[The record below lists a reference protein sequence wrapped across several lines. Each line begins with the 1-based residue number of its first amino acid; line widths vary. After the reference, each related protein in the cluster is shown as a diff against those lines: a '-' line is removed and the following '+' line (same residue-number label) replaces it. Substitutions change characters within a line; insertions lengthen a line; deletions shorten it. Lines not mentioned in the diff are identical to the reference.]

1 MDRRA
6 FLTGGGALVA
16 GATAGCLDTVP
27 VLGDDSAINTGSPE
41 AVVESYVRSVI
52 TAGEPSPDTAT
63 TVFHSTTVANTPIGD
78 EPDQG
83 QGQGGPDFDI
93 EIALLEMQGPALR
106 ESELSVAQ
114 LRATAQSWGV
124 RGAAREF
131 TPPEG
136 FIADLAAGETAL
148 VDVRYTIE
156 QTFGSEQTDGEQTT
170 EVTLGERAI
179 TAVEDGD
186 WQIVATI
193 PADGPGGS

>member
-27 VLGDDSAINTGSPE
+27 VLGDDSAISTGSPE
-41 AVVESYVRSVI
+41 AVVESYVRSVA

-63 TVFHSTTVANTPIGD
+63 RVFHSTTVANTPIGD

-106 ESELSVAQ
+106 ESGLSVAQ
-114 LRATAQSWGV
+114 LRATAQSW
-124 RGAAREF
+124 RGAIQEF

-186 WQIVATI
+186 WQVVATI
-193 PADGPGGS
+193 IADRPGGS